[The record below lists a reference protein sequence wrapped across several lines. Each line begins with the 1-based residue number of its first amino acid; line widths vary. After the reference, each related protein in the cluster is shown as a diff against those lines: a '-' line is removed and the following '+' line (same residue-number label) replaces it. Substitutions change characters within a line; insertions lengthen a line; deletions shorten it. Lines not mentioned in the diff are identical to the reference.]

1 MYVHLGL
8 NWQPDDGLFRERL
21 GLATTLTLVRGVMA
35 NLLLAHLL
43 SGVVP
48 LPSFTLGVLL
58 IGIATDSADGQI
70 ARRTQWQTRLG
81 GYLDSEADLYL
92 SSAISLCA
100 WQAGVL
106 PGWVA
111 AIMLFR
117 FAIPLLAAV
126 LSYFVAI
133 RQVDLTH
140 TILGRSAG
148 IAQAALLITVLAP
161 PPLAQVL
168 APLYLPL
175 LSAYPCLLG
184 AYPTYRDQKQS
195 QPVARRQIKRT
206 NTLTAS
212 ASLAKRR
219 KNGRVVLKMVME
231 LSPISI
237 YRSSSASNPRTR
249 PRKLITRFIASSV
262 PAT

>member
-1 MYVHLGL
+1 
-8 NWQPDDGLFRERL
+8 
-21 GLATTLTLVRGVMA
+21 MA

-48 LPSFTLGVLL
+48 LSSFTLGVLL

-92 SSAISLCA
+92 SSATSLCA

-111 AIMLFR
+111 AIMIFR
-117 FAIPLLAAV
+117 FALPLLAAV

-148 IAQAALLITVLAP
+148 VAQAALVLAVLAP
-161 PPLAQVL
+161 SPLAQEL
-168 APLYLPL
+168 APLDLPL
-175 LSAYPCLLG
+175 LLLTL
-184 AYPTYRDQKQS
+184 ALLALTPLIEIRNNLNLWRD
-195 QPVARRQIKRT
+195 
-206 NTLTAS
+206 
-212 ASLAKRR
+212 AKSR
-219 KNGRVVLKMVME
+219 E
-231 LSPISI
+231 Q
-237 YRSSSASNPRTR
+237 TH
-249 PRKLITRFIASSV
+249 
-262 PAT
+262 